1 MSTTLRGLA
10 FRVSSALFVLLLLLA
25 STTNISA
32 QRGIPPQDPL
42 TRPGDPLSRDPRRPD
57 MNERERSTAAAEAN
71 TKLEVETALKEAKEA
86 FESKPPRY
94 ADAEACYLKAAKAN
108 PREAQA
114 YLGLGYVYAAED
126 RADDAIN
133 ALKKAIETK
142 PKLAAA
148 HFNLG
153 MIYSAIGKKDE
164 ALKEY
169 EALLGLDKKLA
180 ERLRQAI
187 EH

>member
-1 MSTTLRGLA
+1 MNTTSRGLA
-10 FRVSSALFVLLLLLA
+10 FRVNVASVILSFFFAGSAIV
-25 STTNISA
+25 SA
-32 QRGIPPQDPL
+32 QKIQPPTPLNRPADPL
-42 TRPGDPLSRDPRRPD
+42 NRDPRRPD
-57 MNERERSTAAAEAN
+57 MNDREVRTAAAEAN
-71 TKLEVETALKEAKEA
+71 AKLEVDTALREAKEA

-114 YLGLGYVYAAED
+114 YLGLGYVYAAQD

-169 EALLGLDKKLA
+169 ESLQGLDKKLA
-180 ERLRQAI
+180 ERLKQAI